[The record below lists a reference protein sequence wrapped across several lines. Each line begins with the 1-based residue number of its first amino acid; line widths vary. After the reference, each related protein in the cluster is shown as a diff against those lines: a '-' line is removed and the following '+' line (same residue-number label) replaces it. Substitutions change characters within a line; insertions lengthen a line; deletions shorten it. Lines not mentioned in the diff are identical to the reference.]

1 MPLRLSCFIL
11 LLSTSCCSFGQLQF
25 SVFSG
30 LVLGCDSTP
39 LPPGS
44 TIDVGSMQI
53 GQSGSAGL
61 CLVNTGTTPITVT
74 GITLSTTDFDGSG
87 NVLPIVVQPNTN
99 KGSAPVVGFNFKAT
113 AAGTTTA
120 QVSFIDDAPGSPQ
133 TFTLSGTGFTDFGL
147 NMFLTASNSQTVTA
161 GQTAAYTMSATGAT
175 SPPGPTNFTGA
186 LTLSCSNLPPGAS
199 CAFSPI
205 PVALLPNNEF
215 INFQLNVSTT
225 ARPVASLHRPGF
237 KLWYSLAGVFGLAL
251 AASRKPFKRLAILA
265 CFLVLGL
272 VTSCGGS
279 SSGGSTTP
287 TPAGTFSFVVNGSS
301 NGVTHSKAMVLVVK

>member
-1 MPLRLSCFIL
+1 MLLRLSFFVL
-11 LLSTSCCSFGQLQF
+11 LLSCACSSFGQLQF
-25 SVFSG
+25 SVDNG

-39 LPPGS
+39 LPPNA

-61 CLVNTGTTPITVT
+61 CLVNTGATPITVT
-74 GITLSTTDFDGSG
+74 SITLSTTDFNGSG
-87 NVLPIVVQPNTN
+87 NVLPIVVQPN
-99 KGSAPVVGFNFKAT
+99 KGSVPIVGFNFTAT
-113 AAGTTTA
+113 AAGTKTA
-120 QVSFIDDAPGSPQ
+120 QVSFVDDASGSPQ

-147 NMFLTASNSQTVTA
+147 NTFLTASNSQTVTA
-161 GQTAAYTMSATGAT
+161 GQTAAYTMSAEGAT

-199 CAFSPI
+199 CAFTPI
-205 PVALLPNNEF
+205 PVALLPGNEF
-215 INFQLNVSTT
+215 MNFQMNVSTT
-225 ARPVASLHRPGF
+225 ARPAASLQRPGV
-237 KLWYSLAGVFGLAL
+237 KLWYSLAAVFALAL

-272 VTSCGGS
+272 VTSCGGGS
-279 SSGGSTTP
+279 SSGPPPP
-287 TPAGTFSFVVNGSS
+287 TPAGTFSFVVNGNS

>member
-1 MPLRLSCFIL
+1 MLLRLSCFIL
-11 LLSTSCCSFGQLQF
+11 LLSSSYCSFGQLQF

-30 LVLGCDSTP
+30 LVLGCDKTP
-39 LPPGS
+39 LPPNT
-44 TIDVGSMQI
+44 TIDEGSIQVGQNT
-53 GQSGSAGL
+53 SAGL
-61 CLVNTGTTPITVT
+61 CLMNTGATPITVT

-87 NVLPIVVQPNTN
+87 NVLPIVVQPN
-99 KGSAPVVGFNFKAT
+99 KGSVPLVGFDFKAT
-113 AAGTTTA
+113 APGTKTA

-161 GQTAAYTMSATGAT
+161 GQTAAYTMSVTGV
-175 SPPGPTNFTGA
+175 PTQTGVVN
-186 LTLSCSNLPPGAS
+186 LSCSNLPPGAS

-205 PVALLPNNEF
+205 VVTLVPPNEF

-225 ARPVASLHRPGF
+225 ARPVASLRPPGF
-237 KLWYSLAGVFGLAL
+237 KLWYSLAGVFALAL
-251 AASRKPFKRLAILA
+251 ASSRKPFKRLGILA

-272 VTSCGGS
+272 LTSCGGG

-287 TPAGTFSFVVNGSS
+287 TPAGTFSFVVNGTS
-301 NGVTHSKAMVLVVK
+301 NGVTHSKAMVLMVK